1 MKLHSHP
8 ASTTSRMVMLFIA
21 EEAPEVMLKTVD
33 IFRGEHLKPEY
44 EKVNQTPLVPALED
58 GDFFLSESSA
68 ILKYLADKKNSP
80 SYPKD
85 LRERARVN
93 EMMDWLNTNL
103 YRDIAYGVV
112 YPQAFPTHKRRSD
125 EAQES
130 TVVWS
135 AEKTRT
141 WLKILDERLIG
152 PNKNF
157 LCGNRI
163 TIADYMGSQVV
174 SIGELIGCDFSAY
187 PNVTRWLDNM
197 KTLKSWGSVHEVFEG
212 FAGSIKGQKFIT
224 I

>member
-21 EEAPEVMLKTVD
+21 EEAPEVELKTVD
-33 IFRGEHLKPEY
+33 IFSGEHLKPEY
-44 EKVNQTPLVPALED
+44 AKVNSTPLVPALED

-112 YPQAFPTHKRRSD
+112 YPQAFPSHKRRSD

-130 TVVWS
+130 TVAWS
-135 AEKTRT
+135 AEKTRA

-163 TIADYMGSQVV
+163 TIADYMGSQAVA
-174 SIGELIGCDFSAY
+174 IGELIGCDFSPY

-197 KTLKSWGSVHEVFEG
+197 KSLKSWGRVHEVFDG
-212 FAGSIKGQKFIT
+212 FAGSLKGQKFIT

>member
-8 ASTTSRMVMLFIA
+8 ASTTSRMVTLFIA
-21 EEAPEVMLKTVD
+21 EEAPEVELKTVD
-33 IFRGEHLKPEY
+33 IFSGEHLKPEY
-44 EKVNQTPLVPALED
+44 AKVNSTPLVPALED

-112 YPQAFPTHKRRSD
+112 YPQAFPSHKRRSD

-130 TVVWS
+130 TVAWS
-135 AEKTRT
+135 AEKTRA

-174 SIGELIGCDFSAY
+174 AIGELIGCDFSPY

-197 KTLKSWGSVHEVFEG
+197 KSLKSWGRVHEVFDG
-212 FAGSIKGQKFIT
+212 FAGSIKGQKFTT

>member
-21 EEAPEVMLKTVD
+21 EEAPEVELKTVD
-33 IFRGEHLKPEY
+33 IFSGEHLKPEY
-44 EKVNQTPLVPALED
+44 AKVNSTPLVPALED

-112 YPQAFPTHKRRSD
+112 YPQAFPTHKRRSG

-130 TVVWS
+130 TVAWS
-135 AEKTRT
+135 AEKTRA

-174 SIGELIGCDFSAY
+174 AIGELIGCDFSPY

-197 KTLKSWGSVHEVFEG
+197 KSLKSWGRVHEVFDG
-212 FAGSIKGQKFIT
+212 FAGSIKGQKFTT